1 VVDPEVRAFVGRMQR
16 DAFELPDWDPEAN
29 PEHELS
35 PAADTRLR
43 ELRCRTL
50 VLVGDLDQ
58 PATKDAAAKIAAE
71 VEGSRIV
78 VWPDVAHV
86 PTLERPADF
95 EGLALDFLTGR

>member
-1 VVDPEVRAFVGRMQR
+1 MIAGQG
-16 DAFELPDWDPEAN
+16 
-29 PEHELS
+29 S
-35 PAADTRLR
+35 RLGTGGMASK
-43 ELRCRTL
+43 L
-50 VLVGDLDQ
+50 
-58 PATKDAAAKIAAE
+58 AAAKIAAE